1 MTQLRQLRIALKL
14 DGRVSC
20 FTVNDRHVQAFFSRM
35 KIPSKL
41 SLSLLSI
48 TVLWG
53 GWLHCPAD
61 GNGEFGSRSLRFKR
75 SEGERAPQRYVFKE
89 IYLPMG
95 EELMTHDCRYECLM
109 ESNCLSVNIGP
120 PNKTGFRLCQ
130 LSTFDHTQH
139 REDKEIR
146 KGFILWASEN
156 SCSSTPCLHGSTC
169 LNGYTDKRYICLC
182 PDNYTG
188 ENCEKDVDECTSH
201 IHGCHYNA
209 TCNNTDGSYTCKCKT
224 GFNCTFKAV
233 FSNLNATGRCGPTSL
248 GSYYAGKDHDR
259 QVALS
264 SGIQQWTVPYTG
276 DYRIEAI
283 GAAGGYDKRINSS
296 QYRGRG
302 ARMIG
307 TFRLNKGEVIQV
319 LVGQEGGINKRS
331 YSSGGGGGTFVVRGA
346 NTPLIIA
353 GGGGG
358 VDHVFSRHTE
368 CDASSNTTGNP
379 GNRSWAGGS
388 NGHGAQ
394 TADSGRSGGGGGG
407 FYSSGRSGNHFN
419 GTKGYGGEGG
429 KGFLQGGV
437 GGVGGRS
444 EYPYIYGG
452 FGGGGGAEGFW
463 GGGGGGGYSG
473 GGSGKGYSDTCG
485 GGGRSYNVGNNQQ
498 NECCYNN
505 AGHGQVTI
513 TLL

>member
-1 MTQLRQLRIALKL
+1 
-14 DGRVSC
+14 
-20 FTVNDRHVQAFFSRM
+20 
-35 KIPSKL
+35 
-41 SLSLLSI
+41 
-48 TVLWG
+48 
-53 GWLHCPAD
+53 
-61 GNGEFGSRSLRFKR
+61 
-75 SEGERAPQRYVFKE
+75 
-89 IYLPMG
+89 
-95 EELMTHDCRYECLM
+95 MTHDCRYECLI

-130 LSTFDHTQH
+130 LSNFDHTQH

-156 SCSSTPCLHGSTC
+156 PCTSNPCHHDSTC

-182 PDNYTG
+182 PDGYTG
-188 ENCEKDVDECTSH
+188 GNCEK
-201 IHGCHYNA
+201 A
-209 TCNNTDGSYTCKCKT
+209 L
-224 GFNCTFKAV
+224 KAV
-233 FSNLNATGRCGPTSL
+233 FSNLNAAGRDGPTSL
-248 GSYYAGKDHDR
+248 GSYYAGQDHDG
-259 QVALS
+259 QVDLS

-283 GAAGGYDKRINSS
+283 GAAGGYDRRINSF

-319 LVGQEGGINKRS
+319 LVGQKGGINKRS

-346 NTPLIIA
+346 TAPLIIA

-358 VDHVFSRHTE
+358 VARVYSRHTE
-368 CDASSNTTGNP
+368 CDASTNTSGNP
-379 GNRSWAGGS
+379 GYRSWAGGS

-394 TADSGRSGGGGGG
+394 TADSGLSGGGGGG
-407 FYSSGRSGNHFN
+407 FYSSGRSGTNFN
-419 GTKGYGGEGG
+419 GTEGYGGEGG

-437 GGVGGRS
+437 GGRS
-444 EYPYIYGG
+444 EDFDVYGG
-452 FGGGGGAEGFW
+452 FGGGGGAWGLSR

-473 GGSGKGYSDTCG
+473 GGSGSYRYKACG
-485 GGGRSYNVGNNQQ
+485 GGGGSFNVGNNQQ